1 MKYLTF
7 FTVLF
12 LTNFGFSQVFYNSSS
27 KNLRYAGALTEEVSS
42 MLSETEKQLLNDCIL
57 QCGIKPDSAIW
68 ITKEV
73 YDQLD
78 DPDYYSTKVVYK
90 SSSNI
95 VGGENFY
102 EGKNTLEKPQFMVF
116 LDRYNEEFEVIV
128 QMYY

>member
-1 MKYLTF
+1 MF
-7 FTVLF
+7 FA
-12 LTNFGFSQVFYNSSS
+12 NFGFSQVFYNSSS

-73 YDQLD
+73 HDQLD
-78 DPDYYSTKVVYK
+78 DPDYYSKVVYK

-95 VGGENFY
+95 AGGENFY
-102 EGKNTLEKPQFMVF
+102 KGKNTLEKPQFMVF